1 VVEENCTKALAPTA
15 IFWNPNRRIGGEH
28 LLFVKRRTSVR
39 YAFILPLAYSKIFY
53 VHIAG
58 AYCAS
63 GLPHAAPKQI
73 FFICI

>member
-39 YAFILPLAYSKIFY
+39 FAFLLPLAYFKILMSILPT
-53 VHIAG
+53 HIALVSRF
-58 AYCAS
+58 S
-63 GLPHAAPKQI
+63 GVQL
-73 FFICI
+73 